1 MLDRL
6 QLLGDGA
13 KEARRRREWAE
24 QAARVETRERRAQ
37 VVSLMQGH
45 NIRRSGFGLLS

>member
-1 MLDRL
+1 M

-13 KEARRRREWAE
+13 KDAKRRREWAE
-24 QAARVETRERRAQ
+24 QAARAELRERRAQ
-37 VVSLMQGH
+37 VVSLKQGH